1 MSENYSKI
9 LAADRMSE
17 NFCEGEVQKCLK
29 MIYLGRGFDELFRF
43 SKFVF
48 FCSDI
53 LVYWHHGNLLT
64 FFGPSFF
71 DFFSQKSIFM
81 TSNFLKTS
89 PFLKP
94 KYVSYHFLKLLV
106 FLLSSNICSSL
117 VIYILNLYVNILEIN
132 IAVNGLS
139 KLNTC
144 DCFAFKQFWVDC
156 IIHKFNILQSS
167 ITLNSTPLNPH
178 QKNSDRKFYRFIPPI
193 HGLGP
198 TLFIMSSTR

>member
-1 MSENYSKI
+1 
-9 LAADRMSE
+9 
-17 NFCEGEVQKCLK
+17 
-29 MIYLGRGFDELFRF
+29 
-43 SKFVF
+43 
-48 FCSDI
+48 
-53 LVYWHHGNLLT
+53 
-64 FFGPSFF
+64 
-71 DFFSQKSIFM
+71 M

-89 PFLKP
+89 PLLRP

-178 QKNSDRKFYRFIPPI
+178 QKNSDRKFYRFIPPYTRFRADTI
-193 HGLGP
+193 HHELY
-198 TLFIMSSTR
+198 

>member
-1 MSENYSKI
+1 MSVSDPVSTSFLDFINSDFWLRHFDI
-9 LAADRMSE
+9 LTSRE
-17 NFCEGEVQKCLK
+17 F
-29 MIYLGRGFDELFRF
+29 
-43 SKFVF
+43 
-48 FCSDI
+48 SDI
-53 LVYWHHGNLLT
+53 
-64 FFGPSFF
+64 FDPSS
-71 DFFSQKSIFM
+71 DIFLKNRVSM
-81 TSNFLKTS
+81 TSNFLKIS
-89 PFLKP
+89 PLLRP

>member
-1 MSENYSKI
+1 MLRHFDI
-9 LAADRMSE
+9 LASWE
-17 NFCEGEVQKCLK
+17 F
-29 MIYLGRGFDELFRF
+29 
-43 SKFVF
+43 
-48 FCSDI
+48 SDI
-53 LVYWHHGNLLT
+53 SD
-64 FFGPSFF
+64 PSS
-71 DFFSQKSIFM
+71 DIFLK
-81 TSNFLKTS
+81 NRCFINPKFLKTS

-167 ITLNSTPLNPH
+167 ITLNSTPLNSLTE
-178 QKNSDRKFYRFIPPI
+178 KILRKILPI
-193 HGLGP
+193 HTPLY
-198 TLFIMSSTR
+198 TRFRADTIPNHELY